1 MLPSSE
7 KGTGMADNTPS
18 SRPWQVVA
26 KELADE
32 KDPEKVLAL
41 SRELTEPLKWD
52 VHSSR
57 KPDVKVTGV

>member
-1 MLPSSE
+1 MLPSPE
-7 KGTGMADNTPS
+7 EGTGMADNAPS

-41 SRELTEPLKWD
+41 SLELTEALKWD

-57 KPDVKVTGV
+57 KPDAKVTGA